1 MDVYTGTVAK
11 HRSGNKKCQG
21 GGAQMGAPARFIGE
35 RYRVLYFRTSACGA
49 HLKNLGGE
57 SYGKAG
63 FL

>member
-1 MDVYTGTVAK
+1 
-11 HRSGNKKCQG
+11 
-21 GGAQMGAPARFIGE
+21 MGAPARFIGE
-35 RYRVLYFRTSACGA
+35 RYRVLYFRASACGA